1 MANNAQDNVNLAQG
15 APTVAVGHSL
25 KTARELTGK
34 DIAEVAV
41 LLRIRQPF
49 LQALEDGRH
58 KDLPGGTYAVGF
70 LRTYAEYLGLD
81 GEEMVRRF
89 RAEAAGE
96 LDVRLNLAFPSPV
109 SEGRIPGGAVLFL
122 GLMLATVAYGGWYL
136 LSSRQTQVAE
146 MVPPLPDRLAS
157 VFTRQATLTGEP
169 AKPVETTPKPD
180 EAQPKTAEEPAPAVM
195 AGKENDVVPPSEGEE
210 EAKSVAPAATPVVVA
225 APVTTPV
232 TAADPA
238 KIAAPK
244 AEPAKT
250 EPMKAEPAK
259 VEPAKSEPAK
269 VEPAKPEPAK
279 TEPAKVDTA
288 KTEPA
293 KPEVAKVEPAKIE
306 PAPAAT
312 APIPEGKVI
321 GQDNADSRVQL
332 KAIGDDCWVQVREL
346 DGQLLLSRLLRRGDS
361 YMVPNRPGLTLMVG
375 NAGALDIMV
384 DGKKAPA
391 LGNAGQVRRDI
402 KLEPEKLL
410 SGG

>member
-15 APTVAVGHSL
+15 APTVAVGQSL

-34 DIAEVAV
+34 TIAEVAAQ
-41 LLRIRQPF
+41 LRIRQPF

-70 LRTYAEYLGLD
+70 LRTYAESLGLD

-96 LDVRLNLAFPSPV
+96 LDSRLALVFPSPV

-122 GLMLATVAYGGWYL
+122 GLVLAGIAYGGWYW
-136 LSSRQTQVAE
+136 LSSRQAQVAE

-157 VFTRQATLTGEP
+157 VFSRQATLTGEP
-169 AKPVETTPKPD
+169 AKPAETPKPD
-180 EAQPKTAEEPAPAVM
+180 EAPLKAEEPAAPAAM
-195 AGKENDVVPPSEGEE
+195 AGNKDSDVVPPSEGED
-210 EAKSVAPAATPVVVA
+210 EAKPATPPAPVLPAAPEPVKPVV
-225 APVTTPV
+225 
-232 TAADPA
+232 
-238 KIAAPK
+238 
-244 AEPAKT
+244 
-250 EPMKAEPAK
+250 AK
-259 VEPAKSEPAK
+259 VEPVKPES
-269 VEPAKPEPAK
+269 AKPVAIKAEPAK
-279 TEPAKVDTA
+279 TEPAKV
-288 KTEPA
+288 EPT
-293 KPEVAKVEPAKIE
+293 KVEPAKADPVKVE
-306 PAPAAT
+306 LAPLPATTPV
-312 APIPEGKVI
+312 PEGKVV
-321 GQDNADSRVQL
+321 GQDHADARVQL
-332 KAIGDDCWVQVREL
+332 KAIADDCWVQVREM

-402 KLEPEKLL
+402 KLDPDKLL
-410 SGG
+410 GGG

>member
-25 KTARELTGK
+25 RTARELTGK
-34 DIAEVAV
+34 TIAEVAL
-41 LLRIRQPF
+41 LLRIREPF

-70 LRTYAEYLGLD
+70 LRTYADFLGLD

-122 GLMLATVAYGGWYL
+122 GLMLAGIAYGGWYL
-136 LSSRQTQVAE
+136 LSARQTQVAE

-157 VFTRQATLTGEP
+157 VFSRQATLTGEP
-169 AKPVETTPKPD
+169 AKPVEAAPKPD
-180 EAQPKTAEEPAPAVM
+180 ETQAKSAEEPAAPAAM
-195 AGKENDVVPPSEGEE
+195 NGKDNDVVPPSEGED
-210 EAKSVAPAATPVVVA
+210 EAKAVAPAPAPAVVAPPVV
-225 APVTTPV
+225 
-232 TAADPA
+232 
-238 KIAAPK
+238 
-244 AEPAKT
+244 AEPVKTVVAKV
-250 EPMKAEPAK
+250 EPPKVEAVKVEPAK
-259 VEPAKSEPAK
+259 VEPAK
-269 VEPAKPEPAK
+269 VEPAPLPA
-279 TEPAKVDTA
+279 VS
-288 KTEPA
+288 
-293 KPEVAKVEPAKIE
+293 
-306 PAPAAT
+306 APV
-312 APIPEGKVI
+312 PEGKVV

-332 KAIGDDCWVQVREL
+332 KAIADDCWVQVREL

-402 KLEPEKLL
+402 KLDPDKLL
-410 SGG
+410 GGG